1 MVLQLEDG
9 EAQVGEKEQQKDLV
23 MAELEE
29 KEPQQALVVKEQ
41 GRQN

>member
-9 EAQVGEKEQQKDLV
+9 EAKVGEKEQQKDSA
-23 MAELEE
+23 MAEPEE